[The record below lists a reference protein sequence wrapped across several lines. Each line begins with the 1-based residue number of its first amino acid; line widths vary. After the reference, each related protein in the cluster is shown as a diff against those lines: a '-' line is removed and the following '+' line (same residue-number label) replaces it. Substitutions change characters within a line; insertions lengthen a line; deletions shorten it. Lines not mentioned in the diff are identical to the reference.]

1 MRDPLP
7 ADRDGHP
14 ANQLRRLADTYCERT
29 VREDAEFIVEQTET
43 QAVAVAVLGQFKRGK
58 STLLNALL
66 DAPILPAG
74 RLPLTGVITRLR
86 YGAKPAAV
94 VEYLDGRSEVV
105 DPAAIANYVTEERN
119 ASNRLGVRRVDVE
132 LPAQILCNAVLI
144 DTPGIGSTLLHNT
157 QAAHDVVGRIDL
169 ALFVTGPE
177 PPITQDE
184 IEFLGKVRE
193 FAERVLVVLAKIDH
207 AGEAAGEIIS
217 FTRRTVAPVLGS
229 DVQVFAVDSVHGQA
243 HVAELRTAIEQIV
256 VQEGAQVLLRSRC
269 RRINRVGS
277 AIKQHLELRRA
288 ALMLPEQER
297 ERARA
302 RFAELV
308 VEVQERADDLV
319 HAIDRFPNEEL
330 QVVDDLL
337 QQLYVAG
344 HEAVAA
350 DIAAFAE
357 RPADEA
363 ERGLYARIAQIEQ
376 EWSDLVYSDVRAHVD
391 GREQSIARR
400 TVELES
406 QFLQAGCEVLG
417 LKASSR
423 APDVAFGKQLAI
435 TRMSGSMPTTGL
447 EIVAGS
453 LVNALPRPLR
463 SRVLRRRFIHLV
475 PELLDR
481 ARGRVRSA
489 ALEFLTNWRYAY
501 RLEVAQRLAE
511 ARLVVEKA
519 FAQASLSRD
528 DDYHR
533 IQIQTIESDMRRLQC
548 ILEELWGAA
557 TQA

>member
-7 ADRDGHP
+7 ADRDGYPMDH
-14 ANQLRRLADTYCERT
+14 LRRLADSYGERT
-29 VREDAEFIVEQTET
+29 VREDAEFIAEQGEM

-66 DAPILPAG
+66 NTPILPTG

-94 VEYLDGRSEVV
+94 VDYLDGRSEVV
-105 DPAAIANYVTEERN
+105 EPAAIASYVTEEQN
-119 ASNRLGVRRVDVE
+119 ALNRLGVRRVDVE
-132 LPAQILCNAVLI
+132 LPAQILRNAVLI

-184 IEFLGKVRE
+184 IEFLGKVRQ
-193 FAERVLVVLAKIDH
+193 FADRVIVVLAKIDQ
-207 AGEAAGEIIS
+207 AGEAAGEIID
-217 FTRRTVAPVLGS
+217 FTQRTVAPVLGS
-229 DVQVFAVDSVHGQA
+229 DVQVFAVDSVHGQE
-243 HVAELRTAIEQIV
+243 HVAELRTAIENIV
-256 VQEGAQVLLRSRC
+256 AREGAQMLQRSRS
-269 RRINRVGS
+269 RRIDRVGS
-277 AIKQHLELRRA
+277 AIKQNLELRRA

-319 HAIDRFPNEEL
+319 HAIDRLPNEEL
-330 QVVDDLL
+330 LVVDQLL
-337 QQLYVAG
+337 QQLYVPG
-344 HEAVAA
+344 HETVSAE
-350 DIAAFAE
+350 IAAFAE
-357 RPADEA
+357 RTAEEA
-363 ERGLYARIAQIEQ
+363 ERALYARVAQIEQ
-376 EWSDLVYSDVRAHVD
+376 EWSDRVHSDVRAHVE
-391 GREQSIARR
+391 GRERSIARR

-417 LKASSR
+417 LKASPR
-423 APDVAFGKQLAI
+423 ASDVAFGKGLAI
-435 TRMSGSMPTTGL
+435 TRMTGPMPTTGL
-447 EIVAGS
+447 EIIAGG
-453 LVNALPRPLR
+453 LVSALPRPLR
-463 SRVLRRRFIHLV
+463 SQALRRRFMHLV

-501 RLEVAQRLAE
+501 RAEVSQRLAE
-511 ARLVVEKA
+511 ARLVVEDA
-519 FAQASLSRD
+519 FAQASQSRD
-528 DDYHR
+528 DDAHR
-533 IQIQTIESDMRRLQC
+533 FQIQTIESDIRRLQWV
-548 ILEELWGAA
+548 LGEL
-557 TQA
+557 